1 MTDRYR
7 VAYPSAPN
15 MKQLSLDRSA
25 LRIGLALSA
34 VVGVALVAYFW
45 FIFHHGELRDKVA
58 YGDLGALVS
67 THPLKPGEVS
77 LLRDYDGTGLDMLGY
92 GSDRVPGSH
101 WIVLNEISSDDDV
114 FGADNQPIAV
124 TCDRLDQALRPVRVD
139 EAVTKY
145 LHQRC
150 QSGR

>member
-1 MTDRYR
+1 
-7 VAYPSAPN
+7 
-15 MKQLSLDRSA
+15 MKQLSSDRSA

-34 VVGVALVAYFW
+34 ALSVVLVTYFW

-67 THPLKPGEVS
+67 THSLKPGKVS
-77 LLRDYDGTGLDMLGY
+77 VLRDYDGAGFDMLGY
-92 GSDRVPGSH
+92 GSDRAPRVH
-101 WIVLNEISSDDDV
+101 WIELNEIWSDDDV
-114 FGADNQPIAV
+114 FGADNQPIAI
-124 TCDRLDQALRPVRVD
+124 TCDRLDQVLRPVRVD
-139 EAVTKY
+139 EAVSKH